1 MKDLNDNIESP
12 FTIKVSFNKLL
23 DYYENL
29 EKSDDEFISAKA
41 RRVLIKQRPHPILR
55 SGFSDVSF
63 FSKYEK
69 EIKLILQDSFSEILT
84 KNEIIGNFLNFFL
97 CSIKIYNNILFL
109 NHFSI

>member
-23 DYYENL
+23 EYYENL

-84 KNEIIGNFLNFFL
+84 KNEIKTA
-97 CSIKIYNNILFL
+97 SVLFL
-109 NHFSI
+109 TLPKGLKIL